1 MISFFRSNSG
11 NVYAL
16 ESQQT
21 LSSENLRALT
31 WLFSGAEALKETSL
45 EGYYVGPRKEMITPW
60 STNAI
65 EIIQNMNIEGVIR
78 LEEYFPVKGEDATY
92 DPMLQALYCGL
103 NQELF
108 HVNLEPEEIKYITD
122 IKAYNEAEG
131 LALSPE
137 EITYLEQLSER
148 LGRPLSDSELFGF
161 SQVNSEH
168 CRHKIFG
175 GTFII
180 DGEERASSLFAM
192 IKETSQQN
200 PGLLVSAYKDNVA
213 FVSGPKVEQFAPHR
227 ADAPDYFETKEIE
240 SVLSLKAET
249 HNFPTTVEPFNGAAT
264 GTGGE
269 IRDRMAGGRASIPLA
284 GTAVYMTSYPRT
296 EGARAWEAYSDERP
310 WRYQTPR
317 QILTKASNGASDFG
331 NKFGQPLICGSV
343 LTYEHTEGNGH
354 PKYGYD
360 KVIMLAGGV
369 GYAKRE
375 YALKGEPQTGE
386 KVVLMGGD
394 NYRIGMGGGAV
405 SSVNTGLY
413 AGAIELNA
421 VQRANPEMQKRV
433 QNVVRAMAE
442 SDENPIVSIHDHG
455 AGGHLNCLSE
465 LVEAT
470 GGHIDMDRLPVGDPT
485 LSAKEIIGNES
496 QERMGLL
503 VSESAVDSLKRIAER
518 ERAPLYVVGET
529 TDDMRLVFEKDNGTK
544 PIDLALG
551 DMFGSSPKTIMEDE
565 HVERS
570 FAPLAYAQDKIEEY
584 LHNVLRMEAVACKDW
599 LTCKVDRSV
608 TGRVARQQCQGEIQL
623 PLSDLGAM
631 ALDFRGKAGIAT
643 SIGHAPQ
650 VALVDPIAG
659 SVMAIAESLTNI
671 VFAPLTH
678 GLSGVSLSAN
688 WMWPCRNKGEDARLY
703 DAVEAASQFAISLGI
718 NIPTGKDSL
727 SMTQKYAGDEA
738 DVLSPGT
745 VIISAAGEVS
755 DVKKIVSPVLQNEP
769 NSAVYHID
777 FSFAPLA
784 LGGSALA
791 QSLGKLG
798 NETPSVD
805 EPEYFRDAFAAVQEL
820 IAGGYV
826 LAGHDISAG
835 GLVTTLLEMC
845 FPNSKGGLKID
856 FSAIPETDL
865 VKLLFAENP
874 GVVLQLK
881 NLEEAEEILRSNS
894 IGFAKIAELSTER
907 TLDIKQGKK
916 HLSLDIDALRDV
928 WYESSFL
935 MDKHQTALLEA
946 EARRDNYKQQTV
958 SYKFP
963 EGFSGKM
970 KDLGLDPNRK
980 TKSGVKAAI
989 LRDKG
994 TNGEREMAYAL
1005 WLAGFDVR
1013 DVHLTDLTSGR
1024 ETLDDIQMI
1033 VFCGGFSNSDVLG
1046 SAKGWAA
1053 GILYNATA
1061 KATLERFYARP
1072 DTLSLG
1078 ICNGCQLMAELEVLY
1093 PEHEEKHKMAHNDSG
1108 RFESG
1113 FVSLRIPK
1121 NHSVMLQNLE
1131 GTEIGIWVAHGE
1143 GKFDLKY
1150 SADKYHVIRQGI
1162 WTIRDIR
1169 INIFNSDSSKNR
1181 EFKRYWKVIQKNP
1194 KNLSKQEEDI
1204 ITKLKG
1210 QNNIFAV
1217 SYDLIK
1223 RFYSLFELTEITSFK
1238 EGLEQLITDL
1248 KETNLAKCDKL
1259 SSALNSWFKEI
1270 VNIIEYGYN
1279 NGFVEGYNN
1288 KIKVIKRIGYGYRN
1302 YERFNKLMKIRL
1314 QAQLGDFYTPI
1325 LDIEPFN
1332 IIYTT

>member
-92 DPMLQALYCGL
+92 DPMLQAFYCGL

-108 HVNLEPEEIKYITD
+108 HVNLDPEEIKYITD

-213 FVSGPKVEQFAPHR
+213 FVSGPKVEQFAPNR

-296 EGARAWEAYSDERP
+296 EGDRAWEAYSDERP

-565 HVERS
+565 HVARS

-650 VALVDPIAG
+650 VALADPVAG

-935 MDKHQTALLEA
+935 MDKHQTALPEA

-1131 GTEIGIWVAHGE
+1131 GTEMGIWVAHGE

-1150 SADKYHVIRQGI
+1150 SADKYHVIAQYKYDAYPANPNGSPHAIAGLCSADGRHLAMMPHPERAI
-1162 WTIRDIR
+1162 FPWTCAYYPEAERG
-1169 INIFNSDSSKNR
+1169 
-1181 EFKRYWKVIQKNP
+1181 EH
-1194 KNLSKQEEDI
+1194 
-1204 ITKLKG
+1204 
-1210 QNNIFAV
+1210 
-1217 SYDLIK
+1217 
-1223 RFYSLFELTEITSFK
+1223 EITPWMVAFRNAY
-1238 EGLEQLITDL
+1238 E
-1248 KETNLAKCDKL
+1248 
-1259 SSALNSWFKEI
+1259 W
-1270 VNIIEYGYN
+1270 
-1279 NGFVEGYNN
+1279 
-1288 KIKVIKRIGYGYRN
+1288 IKN
-1302 YERFNKLMKIRL
+1302 YK
-1314 QAQLGDFYTPI
+1314 
-1325 LDIEPFN
+1325 
-1332 IIYTT
+1332 

>member
-296 EGARAWEAYSDERP
+296 EGARAWEVYSDERP

-565 HVERS
+565 HVARS

-650 VALVDPIAG
+650 VALVDPVAG

-798 NETPSVD
+798 TETPSVD

-820 IAGGYV
+820 ISGGHV

-935 MDKHQTALLEA
+935 MDKHQTALPEA

-980 TKSGVKAAI
+980 TKSGIKAAI

-1150 SADKYHVIRQGI
+1150 SADKYHVIAQYKYDAYPANPNGSPHAIAGLCSADGRHLAMMPHPERAI
-1162 WTIRDIR
+1162 FPWTCAYYPEAERGEHEVTPWMVAFRNAYEWI
-1169 INIFNSDSSKNR
+1169 KNY
-1181 EFKRYWKVIQKNP
+1181 K
-1194 KNLSKQEEDI
+1194 
-1204 ITKLKG
+1204 
-1210 QNNIFAV
+1210 
-1217 SYDLIK
+1217 
-1223 RFYSLFELTEITSFK
+1223 
-1238 EGLEQLITDL
+1238 
-1248 KETNLAKCDKL
+1248 
-1259 SSALNSWFKEI
+1259 
-1270 VNIIEYGYN
+1270 
-1279 NGFVEGYNN
+1279 
-1288 KIKVIKRIGYGYRN
+1288 
-1302 YERFNKLMKIRL
+1302 
-1314 QAQLGDFYTPI
+1314 
-1325 LDIEPFN
+1325 
-1332 IIYTT
+1332 

>member
-31 WLFSGAEALKETSL
+31 WLFSGAEALKEASL

-131 LALSPE
+131 LALNPE

-529 TDDMRLVFEKDNGTK
+529 TNDMRLVFEKDNGTK

-1150 SADKYHVIRQGI
+1150 SADKYHVIAQYKYDAYPANPNGSPHAIAGLCSADGRHLAMMPHPERAI
-1162 WTIRDIR
+1162 FPWTCAYYPEAERGEHEVTPWMVAFRNAYEWI
-1169 INIFNSDSSKNR
+1169 KNY
-1181 EFKRYWKVIQKNP
+1181 K
-1194 KNLSKQEEDI
+1194 
-1204 ITKLKG
+1204 
-1210 QNNIFAV
+1210 
-1217 SYDLIK
+1217 
-1223 RFYSLFELTEITSFK
+1223 
-1238 EGLEQLITDL
+1238 
-1248 KETNLAKCDKL
+1248 
-1259 SSALNSWFKEI
+1259 
-1270 VNIIEYGYN
+1270 
-1279 NGFVEGYNN
+1279 
-1288 KIKVIKRIGYGYRN
+1288 
-1302 YERFNKLMKIRL
+1302 
-1314 QAQLGDFYTPI
+1314 
-1325 LDIEPFN
+1325 
-1332 IIYTT
+1332 

>member
-213 FVSGPKVEQFAPHR
+213 FVAGPKVEQFAPHR

-503 VSESAVDSLKRIAER
+503 VSESAVNSLKRIAER

-650 VALVDPIAG
+650 VALVDPVAG

-980 TKSGVKAAI
+980 TKSGIKAAI

-1131 GTEIGIWVAHGE
+1131 GTEMGIWVAHGE

-1150 SADKYHVIRQGI
+1150 SADKYHVIAQYKYDAYPANPNGSPHAIAGLCSADGRHLAMMPHPERAI
-1162 WTIRDIR
+1162 FPWTCAYYPEAERGEHEVTPWMVAFRNAYEWI
-1169 INIFNSDSSKNR
+1169 KNY
-1181 EFKRYWKVIQKNP
+1181 K
-1194 KNLSKQEEDI
+1194 
-1204 ITKLKG
+1204 
-1210 QNNIFAV
+1210 
-1217 SYDLIK
+1217 
-1223 RFYSLFELTEITSFK
+1223 
-1238 EGLEQLITDL
+1238 
-1248 KETNLAKCDKL
+1248 
-1259 SSALNSWFKEI
+1259 
-1270 VNIIEYGYN
+1270 
-1279 NGFVEGYNN
+1279 
-1288 KIKVIKRIGYGYRN
+1288 
-1302 YERFNKLMKIRL
+1302 
-1314 QAQLGDFYTPI
+1314 
-1325 LDIEPFN
+1325 
-1332 IIYTT
+1332 

>member
-213 FVSGPKVEQFAPHR
+213 FVAGPKVEQFAPHR

-343 LTYEHTEGNGH
+343 LTYEHTEGDGH

-565 HVERS
+565 HVART

-650 VALVDPIAG
+650 VALVDPVAG

-703 DAVEAASQFAISLGI
+703 DAVEAASQFAISLGV

-881 NLEEAEEILRSNS
+881 NLKEAEEILRSNS

-935 MDKHQTALLEA
+935 MDKHQTALPEA

-980 TKSGVKAAI
+980 TKSGIKAAI

-1150 SADKYHVIRQGI
+1150 SADKYHVIAQYKYDAYPANPNGSPHAIAGLCSADGRHLAMMPHPERAI
-1162 WTIRDIR
+1162 FPWTCAYYPEAERGEHEVTPWMVAFRNAYEWI
-1169 INIFNSDSSKNR
+1169 KNY
-1181 EFKRYWKVIQKNP
+1181 K
-1194 KNLSKQEEDI
+1194 
-1204 ITKLKG
+1204 
-1210 QNNIFAV
+1210 
-1217 SYDLIK
+1217 
-1223 RFYSLFELTEITSFK
+1223 
-1238 EGLEQLITDL
+1238 
-1248 KETNLAKCDKL
+1248 
-1259 SSALNSWFKEI
+1259 
-1270 VNIIEYGYN
+1270 
-1279 NGFVEGYNN
+1279 
-1288 KIKVIKRIGYGYRN
+1288 
-1302 YERFNKLMKIRL
+1302 
-1314 QAQLGDFYTPI
+1314 
-1325 LDIEPFN
+1325 
-1332 IIYTT
+1332 

>member
-213 FVSGPKVEQFAPHR
+213 FVAGPKVEQFAPYR

-343 LTYEHTEGNGH
+343 LTYEHTESDGH

-529 TDDMRLVFEKDNGTK
+529 TDDMRLVFEKDNGAK

-650 VALVDPIAG
+650 VALVDPVAG

-769 NSAVYHID
+769 DSAVYHID

-935 MDKHQTALLEA
+935 MDKHQTALPEA

-980 TKSGVKAAI
+980 TKSGIKAAI

-1150 SADKYHVIRQGI
+1150 SVDKYHVIAQYKYDAYPANPNGSPHAIAGLCSADGRHLAMMPHPERAI
-1162 WTIRDIR
+1162 FPWTCAYYPEAERGEHEVTPWMVAFRNAYEWI
-1169 INIFNSDSSKNR
+1169 KNY
-1181 EFKRYWKVIQKNP
+1181 K
-1194 KNLSKQEEDI
+1194 
-1204 ITKLKG
+1204 
-1210 QNNIFAV
+1210 
-1217 SYDLIK
+1217 
-1223 RFYSLFELTEITSFK
+1223 
-1238 EGLEQLITDL
+1238 
-1248 KETNLAKCDKL
+1248 
-1259 SSALNSWFKEI
+1259 
-1270 VNIIEYGYN
+1270 
-1279 NGFVEGYNN
+1279 
-1288 KIKVIKRIGYGYRN
+1288 
-1302 YERFNKLMKIRL
+1302 
-1314 QAQLGDFYTPI
+1314 
-1325 LDIEPFN
+1325 
-1332 IIYTT
+1332 

>member
-213 FVSGPKVEQFAPHR
+213 FVAGPKVEQFAPHR
-227 ADAPDYFETKEIE
+227 ADAPDYFETKDIE

-623 PLSDLGAM
+623 PLSDLGVM

-650 VALVDPIAG
+650 VALVDPVAG

-769 NSAVYHID
+769 NRAVYHID

-805 EPEYFRDAFAAVQEL
+805 EPEYFRDAFSAVQEL
-820 IAGGYV
+820 ISGGYV

-881 NLEEAEEILRSNS
+881 NLKEAEEILRSNS

-935 MDKHQTALLEA
+935 MDKHQTALPEA

-980 TKSGVKAAI
+980 TKSGIKAAI

-1150 SADKYHVIRQGI
+1150 SADKYHVIAQYKYDAYPANPNGSPHAIAGLCSADGRHLAMMPHPERAI
-1162 WTIRDIR
+1162 FPWTCAYYPEVERGEHEVTPWMVAFRNAYEWI
-1169 INIFNSDSSKNR
+1169 KNY
-1181 EFKRYWKVIQKNP
+1181 K
-1194 KNLSKQEEDI
+1194 
-1204 ITKLKG
+1204 
-1210 QNNIFAV
+1210 
-1217 SYDLIK
+1217 
-1223 RFYSLFELTEITSFK
+1223 
-1238 EGLEQLITDL
+1238 
-1248 KETNLAKCDKL
+1248 
-1259 SSALNSWFKEI
+1259 
-1270 VNIIEYGYN
+1270 
-1279 NGFVEGYNN
+1279 
-1288 KIKVIKRIGYGYRN
+1288 
-1302 YERFNKLMKIRL
+1302 
-1314 QAQLGDFYTPI
+1314 
-1325 LDIEPFN
+1325 
-1332 IIYTT
+1332 

>member
-78 LEEYFPVKGEDATY
+78 LEEYFPVKSEDATY

-137 EITYLEQLSER
+137 EITYLEELSER

-213 FVSGPKVEQFAPHR
+213 FVAGPKVEQFAPHR

-551 DMFGSSPKTIMEDE
+551 DMFGSSPKTIMEDN
-565 HVERS
+565 HVARS

-650 VALVDPIAG
+650 VALVDPVAG

-820 IAGGYV
+820 IVGGYV

-935 MDKHQTALLEA
+935 MDKHQTALPEA

-980 TKSGVKAAI
+980 TKSGIKAAI

-1150 SADKYHVIRQGI
+1150 SADKYHVIAQYKYDAYPANPNGSPHAIAGLCSADGRHLAMMPHPERAI
-1162 WTIRDIR
+1162 FPWTCAYYPEAERGEHEVTPWMVAFRNAYEWI
-1169 INIFNSDSSKNR
+1169 KNY
-1181 EFKRYWKVIQKNP
+1181 K
-1194 KNLSKQEEDI
+1194 
-1204 ITKLKG
+1204 
-1210 QNNIFAV
+1210 
-1217 SYDLIK
+1217 
-1223 RFYSLFELTEITSFK
+1223 
-1238 EGLEQLITDL
+1238 
-1248 KETNLAKCDKL
+1248 
-1259 SSALNSWFKEI
+1259 
-1270 VNIIEYGYN
+1270 
-1279 NGFVEGYNN
+1279 
-1288 KIKVIKRIGYGYRN
+1288 
-1302 YERFNKLMKIRL
+1302 
-1314 QAQLGDFYTPI
+1314 
-1325 LDIEPFN
+1325 
-1332 IIYTT
+1332 

>member
-1 MISFFRSNSG
+1 MISFFRSNLG

-137 EITYLEQLSER
+137 EITYLEELSER

-213 FVSGPKVEQFAPHR
+213 FVAGPKVEQFAPHR
-227 ADAPDYFETKEIE
+227 ADAPDYFETKDIE

-565 HVERS
+565 HVERR

-584 LHNVLRMEAVACKDW
+584 LHNVLRMETVACKDW

-650 VALVDPIAG
+650 VALVDPVAG

-805 EPEYFRDAFAAVQEL
+805 EPEYFRDAFVAVQEL

-881 NLEEAEEILRSNS
+881 NLKEAEEILRSNS

-935 MDKHQTALLEA
+935 MDKHQTALPEA

-980 TKSGVKAAI
+980 TKSGIKAAI

-1150 SADKYHVIRQGI
+1150 SADKYHVIAQYKYDAYPANPNGSPHAIAGLCSADGRHLAMMPHPERAI
-1162 WTIRDIR
+1162 FPWTCAYYPEAERG
-1169 INIFNSDSSKNR
+1169 
-1181 EFKRYWKVIQKNP
+1181 EH
-1194 KNLSKQEEDI
+1194 
-1204 ITKLKG
+1204 
-1210 QNNIFAV
+1210 
-1217 SYDLIK
+1217 
-1223 RFYSLFELTEITSFK
+1223 EITPWMVAFRNAY
-1238 EGLEQLITDL
+1238 E
-1248 KETNLAKCDKL
+1248 
-1259 SSALNSWFKEI
+1259 W
-1270 VNIIEYGYN
+1270 
-1279 NGFVEGYNN
+1279 
-1288 KIKVIKRIGYGYRN
+1288 IKN
-1302 YERFNKLMKIRL
+1302 YK
-1314 QAQLGDFYTPI
+1314 
-1325 LDIEPFN
+1325 
-1332 IIYTT
+1332 

>member
-148 LGRPLSDSELFGF
+148 LGKPLSDSELFGF

-213 FVSGPKVEQFAPHR
+213 FVAGPKVEQFAPHR

-551 DMFGSSPKTIMEDE
+551 DMFGSSPKTIMEDV

-650 VALVDPIAG
+650 VALVDPVAG

-703 DAVEAASQFAISLGI
+703 DAVEVASQFAISLGI

-881 NLEEAEEILRSNS
+881 NLKEVEEILRSNS

-935 MDKHQTALLEA
+935 MDKHQTALPEA

-980 TKSGVKAAI
+980 TKSGIKAAI

-1150 SADKYHVIRQGI
+1150 NADKYHVIAQYKYDAYPANPNGSPHAIAGLCSADGRHLAMMPHPERAI
-1162 WTIRDIR
+1162 FPWTCAYYPEAERGEHEVTPWMVAFRNAYEWI
-1169 INIFNSDSSKNR
+1169 KNY
-1181 EFKRYWKVIQKNP
+1181 K
-1194 KNLSKQEEDI
+1194 
-1204 ITKLKG
+1204 
-1210 QNNIFAV
+1210 
-1217 SYDLIK
+1217 
-1223 RFYSLFELTEITSFK
+1223 
-1238 EGLEQLITDL
+1238 
-1248 KETNLAKCDKL
+1248 
-1259 SSALNSWFKEI
+1259 
-1270 VNIIEYGYN
+1270 
-1279 NGFVEGYNN
+1279 
-1288 KIKVIKRIGYGYRN
+1288 
-1302 YERFNKLMKIRL
+1302 
-1314 QAQLGDFYTPI
+1314 
-1325 LDIEPFN
+1325 
-1332 IIYTT
+1332 

>member
-213 FVSGPKVEQFAPHR
+213 FVAGPKVEQFAPHR

-650 VALVDPIAG
+650 VALVDPVAG

-769 NSAVYHID
+769 DSAVYHID

-856 FSAIPETDL
+856 FSAIPEADL

-881 NLEEAEEILRSNS
+881 NLKEAEEILRSNS

-935 MDKHQTALLEA
+935 MDKHQTALPEA
-946 EARRDNYKQQTV
+946 EARRDNYKKQTV

-980 TKSGVKAAI
+980 TKSGIKAAI

-1150 SADKYHVIRQGI
+1150 SADKYHVIAQYKYDAYPANPNGSPHAIAGLCSADGRHLAMMPHPERAI
-1162 WTIRDIR
+1162 FPWTCAYYPEAERG
-1169 INIFNSDSSKNR
+1169 
-1181 EFKRYWKVIQKNP
+1181 EH
-1194 KNLSKQEEDI
+1194 
-1204 ITKLKG
+1204 
-1210 QNNIFAV
+1210 
-1217 SYDLIK
+1217 
-1223 RFYSLFELTEITSFK
+1223 EITPWMVAFRNAY
-1238 EGLEQLITDL
+1238 E
-1248 KETNLAKCDKL
+1248 
-1259 SSALNSWFKEI
+1259 W
-1270 VNIIEYGYN
+1270 
-1279 NGFVEGYNN
+1279 
-1288 KIKVIKRIGYGYRN
+1288 IKN
-1302 YERFNKLMKIRL
+1302 YK
-1314 QAQLGDFYTPI
+1314 
-1325 LDIEPFN
+1325 
-1332 IIYTT
+1332 

>member
-200 PGLLVSAYKDNVA
+200 PSLLVSAYKDNVA
-213 FVSGPKVEQFAPHR
+213 FVAGPKVEQFAPHR

-343 LTYEHTEGNGH
+343 LTYEHTEGDGH

-503 VSESAVDSLKRIAER
+503 VSESAVNSLKRIAER

-650 VALVDPIAG
+650 VALVDPVAG

-935 MDKHQTALLEA
+935 MDKHQTALPEA

-980 TKSGVKAAI
+980 TKSGIKAAI

-1150 SADKYHVIRQGI
+1150 SADKYHVIAQYKYDAYPANPNGSPHAIAGLCSADGRHLAMMPHPERAI
-1162 WTIRDIR
+1162 FPWTCAYYPEAERG
-1169 INIFNSDSSKNR
+1169 
-1181 EFKRYWKVIQKNP
+1181 EH
-1194 KNLSKQEEDI
+1194 
-1204 ITKLKG
+1204 
-1210 QNNIFAV
+1210 
-1217 SYDLIK
+1217 
-1223 RFYSLFELTEITSFK
+1223 EITPWMVAFRNAY
-1238 EGLEQLITDL
+1238 E
-1248 KETNLAKCDKL
+1248 
-1259 SSALNSWFKEI
+1259 W
-1270 VNIIEYGYN
+1270 
-1279 NGFVEGYNN
+1279 
-1288 KIKVIKRIGYGYRN
+1288 IKN
-1302 YERFNKLMKIRL
+1302 YK
-1314 QAQLGDFYTPI
+1314 
-1325 LDIEPFN
+1325 
-1332 IIYTT
+1332 

>member
-296 EGARAWEAYSDERP
+296 EGARAWEVYSDERP

-565 HVERS
+565 HVARS

-650 VALVDPIAG
+650 VALVDPVAG

-703 DAVEAASQFAISLGI
+703 DAVEATSQFAISLGI

-791 QSLGKLG
+791 QSLGRLG

-881 NLEEAEEILRSNS
+881 NLKEAEEILRSNS

-907 TLDIKQGKK
+907 TLDIKHGKK

-935 MDKHQTALLEA
+935 MDKHQTALPEA

-980 TKSGVKAAI
+980 TKSGIKAAI

-1150 SADKYHVIRQGI
+1150 SADKYHVIAQYKYDAYPANPNGSPHAIAGLCSADGRHLAMMPHPERAI
-1162 WTIRDIR
+1162 FPWTCAYYPEAERGEHEVTPWMVAFRNAYEWI
-1169 INIFNSDSSKNR
+1169 KNY
-1181 EFKRYWKVIQKNP
+1181 K
-1194 KNLSKQEEDI
+1194 
-1204 ITKLKG
+1204 
-1210 QNNIFAV
+1210 
-1217 SYDLIK
+1217 
-1223 RFYSLFELTEITSFK
+1223 
-1238 EGLEQLITDL
+1238 
-1248 KETNLAKCDKL
+1248 
-1259 SSALNSWFKEI
+1259 
-1270 VNIIEYGYN
+1270 
-1279 NGFVEGYNN
+1279 
-1288 KIKVIKRIGYGYRN
+1288 
-1302 YERFNKLMKIRL
+1302 
-1314 QAQLGDFYTPI
+1314 
-1325 LDIEPFN
+1325 
-1332 IIYTT
+1332 

>member
-213 FVSGPKVEQFAPHR
+213 FVAGPKVEQFAPHR

-442 SDENPIVSIHDHG
+442 SEENPIVSIHDHG

-650 VALVDPIAG
+650 VALVDPVAG

-935 MDKHQTALLEA
+935 MDKHQTALPEA

-1150 SADKYHVIRQGI
+1150 SADKYHVIAQYKYDAYPANPNGSPHAIAGLCSADGRHLAMMPHPERAI
-1162 WTIRDIR
+1162 FPWTCAYYPEAERGEHEVTPWMVAFRNAYEWI
-1169 INIFNSDSSKNR
+1169 KNY
-1181 EFKRYWKVIQKNP
+1181 K
-1194 KNLSKQEEDI
+1194 
-1204 ITKLKG
+1204 
-1210 QNNIFAV
+1210 
-1217 SYDLIK
+1217 
-1223 RFYSLFELTEITSFK
+1223 
-1238 EGLEQLITDL
+1238 
-1248 KETNLAKCDKL
+1248 
-1259 SSALNSWFKEI
+1259 
-1270 VNIIEYGYN
+1270 
-1279 NGFVEGYNN
+1279 
-1288 KIKVIKRIGYGYRN
+1288 
-1302 YERFNKLMKIRL
+1302 
-1314 QAQLGDFYTPI
+1314 
-1325 LDIEPFN
+1325 
-1332 IIYTT
+1332 

>member
-148 LGRPLSDSELFGF
+148 LGRALSDSELFGF

-213 FVSGPKVEQFAPHR
+213 FVAGPKVEQFAPHR

-296 EGARAWEAYSDERP
+296 EGARVWEAYSDERP

-375 YALKGEPQTGE
+375 YALKGEPKTGE

-503 VSESAVDSLKRIAER
+503 VSESAVDSLKRIADR

-650 VALVDPIAG
+650 VALVDPVAG

-856 FSAIPETDL
+856 FSTIPETDL

-881 NLEEAEEILRSNS
+881 NLKEAEEILRSNS
-894 IGFAKIAELSTER
+894 IGFAKIAELSSER

-935 MDKHQTALLEA
+935 MDKHQTALPEA

-1150 SADKYHVIRQGI
+1150 SADKYHVIAQYKYDAYPANPNGSPHAIAGLCSADGRHLAMMPHPERAI
-1162 WTIRDIR
+1162 FPWTCAYYPEAERGEHEVTPWMVAFRNAYEWI
-1169 INIFNSDSSKNR
+1169 KNY
-1181 EFKRYWKVIQKNP
+1181 K
-1194 KNLSKQEEDI
+1194 
-1204 ITKLKG
+1204 
-1210 QNNIFAV
+1210 
-1217 SYDLIK
+1217 
-1223 RFYSLFELTEITSFK
+1223 
-1238 EGLEQLITDL
+1238 
-1248 KETNLAKCDKL
+1248 
-1259 SSALNSWFKEI
+1259 
-1270 VNIIEYGYN
+1270 
-1279 NGFVEGYNN
+1279 
-1288 KIKVIKRIGYGYRN
+1288 
-1302 YERFNKLMKIRL
+1302 
-1314 QAQLGDFYTPI
+1314 
-1325 LDIEPFN
+1325 
-1332 IIYTT
+1332 

>member
-31 WLFSGAEALKETSL
+31 WLFSSAEALKETSL

-137 EITYLEQLSER
+137 EITYLEELSER

-213 FVSGPKVEQFAPHR
+213 FVAGPKVEQFAPHR
-227 ADAPDYFETKEIE
+227 SDAPDYFETKEIE

-296 EGARAWEAYSDERP
+296 EGVRAWEAYSDERP

-551 DMFGSSPKTIMEDE
+551 DMFGSSPKTLMEDV

-650 VALVDPIAG
+650 VALVDPVAG

-894 IGFAKIAELSTER
+894 IGFAKIAELRTER

-935 MDKHQTALLEA
+935 MDKHQTALPEA

-980 TKSGVKAAI
+980 TKSGIKAAI

-1150 SADKYHVIRQGI
+1150 SADKYHVIAQYKYDAYPANPNGSPHAIAGLCSADGRHLAMMPHPERAI
-1162 WTIRDIR
+1162 FPWTCAYYPEAERGEHEVTPWMVAFRNAYEWI
-1169 INIFNSDSSKNR
+1169 KNY
-1181 EFKRYWKVIQKNP
+1181 K
-1194 KNLSKQEEDI
+1194 
-1204 ITKLKG
+1204 
-1210 QNNIFAV
+1210 
-1217 SYDLIK
+1217 
-1223 RFYSLFELTEITSFK
+1223 
-1238 EGLEQLITDL
+1238 
-1248 KETNLAKCDKL
+1248 
-1259 SSALNSWFKEI
+1259 
-1270 VNIIEYGYN
+1270 
-1279 NGFVEGYNN
+1279 
-1288 KIKVIKRIGYGYRN
+1288 
-1302 YERFNKLMKIRL
+1302 
-1314 QAQLGDFYTPI
+1314 
-1325 LDIEPFN
+1325 
-1332 IIYTT
+1332 

>member
-78 LEEYFPVKGEDATY
+78 LEEYFPVKSEDATY
-92 DPMLQALYCGL
+92 DPMLQSLYCGL

-213 FVSGPKVEQFAPHR
+213 FVAGPKVEQFAPHR

-565 HVERS
+565 HVARS

-650 VALVDPIAG
+650 VALVDPVAG

-791 QSLGKLG
+791 QSLGRLG

-845 FPNSKGGLKID
+845 FPNSKGGIKID

-881 NLEEAEEILRSNS
+881 NLKEAEEILRSNS

-935 MDKHQTALLEA
+935 MDKHQTALPEA

-980 TKSGVKAAI
+980 TKSGIKAAI

-1150 SADKYHVIRQGI
+1150 SADKYHVIAQYKYDAYPANPNGSPHAIAGLCSADGRHLAMMPHPERAVFP
-1162 WTIRDIR
+1162 WTCAYYPEAERGEHEVTPWMVAFRNAYEWI
-1169 INIFNSDSSKNR
+1169 KNY
-1181 EFKRYWKVIQKNP
+1181 K
-1194 KNLSKQEEDI
+1194 
-1204 ITKLKG
+1204 
-1210 QNNIFAV
+1210 
-1217 SYDLIK
+1217 
-1223 RFYSLFELTEITSFK
+1223 
-1238 EGLEQLITDL
+1238 
-1248 KETNLAKCDKL
+1248 
-1259 SSALNSWFKEI
+1259 
-1270 VNIIEYGYN
+1270 
-1279 NGFVEGYNN
+1279 
-1288 KIKVIKRIGYGYRN
+1288 
-1302 YERFNKLMKIRL
+1302 
-1314 QAQLGDFYTPI
+1314 
-1325 LDIEPFN
+1325 
-1332 IIYTT
+1332 

>member
-31 WLFSGAEALKETSL
+31 WLFSGAEPLKETSL

-78 LEEYFPVKGEDATY
+78 LEEYFPVKGENATY

-108 HVNLEPEEIKYITD
+108 HVNLEPEEVKYITD

-213 FVSGPKVEQFAPHR
+213 FVAGPKVEQFAPHR

-565 HVERS
+565 HVARS
-570 FAPLAYAQDKIEEY
+570 FASLAYAQDKIEEY

-650 VALVDPIAG
+650 VALVDPVAG

-935 MDKHQTALLEA
+935 MDKHQTALPEA
-946 EARRDNYKQQTV
+946 EARRDNYKHQTV

-1150 SADKYHVIRQGI
+1150 SADKYHVIAQYKYDAYPANPNGSPHAIAGLCSADGRHLAMMPHPERAI
-1162 WTIRDIR
+1162 FPWTCAYYPEAERGEHEVTPWMVAFRNAYEWI
-1169 INIFNSDSSKNR
+1169 KNY
-1181 EFKRYWKVIQKNP
+1181 K
-1194 KNLSKQEEDI
+1194 
-1204 ITKLKG
+1204 
-1210 QNNIFAV
+1210 
-1217 SYDLIK
+1217 
-1223 RFYSLFELTEITSFK
+1223 
-1238 EGLEQLITDL
+1238 
-1248 KETNLAKCDKL
+1248 
-1259 SSALNSWFKEI
+1259 
-1270 VNIIEYGYN
+1270 
-1279 NGFVEGYNN
+1279 
-1288 KIKVIKRIGYGYRN
+1288 
-1302 YERFNKLMKIRL
+1302 
-1314 QAQLGDFYTPI
+1314 
-1325 LDIEPFN
+1325 
-1332 IIYTT
+1332 

>member
-21 LSSENLRALT
+21 FSSENLRALT

-180 DGEERASSLFAM
+180 DGEERASSLFTM

-213 FVSGPKVEQFAPHR
+213 FVAGPKVEQFSPHR

-343 LTYEHTEGNGH
+343 LTYEHTEGDGH

-631 ALDFRGKAGIAT
+631 ALDFRGTAGIAT

-650 VALVDPIAG
+650 VALVDPVAG

-935 MDKHQTALLEA
+935 MDKHQTALPEA
-946 EARRDNYKQQTV
+946 EARRDNYKQQTI

-980 TKSGVKAAI
+980 TKSGIKAAI

-1150 SADKYHVIRQGI
+1150 SVDKYHVIAQYKYDAYPANPNGSPHAIAGLCSADGRHLAMMPHPERAI
-1162 WTIRDIR
+1162 FPWTCAYYPEAERGEHEVTPWMVAFRNAYEWI
-1169 INIFNSDSSKNR
+1169 KNY
-1181 EFKRYWKVIQKNP
+1181 K
-1194 KNLSKQEEDI
+1194 
-1204 ITKLKG
+1204 
-1210 QNNIFAV
+1210 
-1217 SYDLIK
+1217 
-1223 RFYSLFELTEITSFK
+1223 
-1238 EGLEQLITDL
+1238 
-1248 KETNLAKCDKL
+1248 
-1259 SSALNSWFKEI
+1259 
-1270 VNIIEYGYN
+1270 
-1279 NGFVEGYNN
+1279 
-1288 KIKVIKRIGYGYRN
+1288 
-1302 YERFNKLMKIRL
+1302 
-1314 QAQLGDFYTPI
+1314 
-1325 LDIEPFN
+1325 
-1332 IIYTT
+1332 

>member
-78 LEEYFPVKGEDATY
+78 LEEYFPVKSEDATY
-92 DPMLQALYCGL
+92 DPMLHALYCGL

-213 FVSGPKVEQFAPHR
+213 FVAGPKVEQFAPHR

-544 PIDLALG
+544 PIDLALS

-623 PLSDLGAM
+623 PLSDLGSM

-650 VALVDPIAG
+650 VALVDPVAG

-798 NETPSVD
+798 TETPSVD

-820 IAGGYV
+820 ITGGYV

-881 NLEEAEEILRSNS
+881 NLKEAEEILRSNS

-935 MDKHQTALLEA
+935 MDKHQTALPEA

-980 TKSGVKAAI
+980 TKSGIKAAI

-1150 SADKYHVIRQGI
+1150 SADKYHVIAQYKYDAYPANPNGSPHAIAGLCSADGRHLAMMPHPERAI
-1162 WTIRDIR
+1162 FPWTCAYYPEAERGEHEVTPWMVAFRNAYEWI
-1169 INIFNSDSSKNR
+1169 KNY
-1181 EFKRYWKVIQKNP
+1181 K
-1194 KNLSKQEEDI
+1194 
-1204 ITKLKG
+1204 
-1210 QNNIFAV
+1210 
-1217 SYDLIK
+1217 
-1223 RFYSLFELTEITSFK
+1223 
-1238 EGLEQLITDL
+1238 
-1248 KETNLAKCDKL
+1248 
-1259 SSALNSWFKEI
+1259 
-1270 VNIIEYGYN
+1270 
-1279 NGFVEGYNN
+1279 
-1288 KIKVIKRIGYGYRN
+1288 
-1302 YERFNKLMKIRL
+1302 
-1314 QAQLGDFYTPI
+1314 
-1325 LDIEPFN
+1325 
-1332 IIYTT
+1332 

>member
-213 FVSGPKVEQFAPHR
+213 FVAGPKVEQFAPHR
-227 ADAPDYFETKEIE
+227 ADAPDYFDTKEIE

-296 EGARAWEAYSDERP
+296 EGARAWEAYSNERP

-470 GGHIDMDRLPVGDPT
+470 GGHIEMDRLPVGDPT

-565 HVERS
+565 HVERN

-650 VALVDPIAG
+650 VALVDPVAG

-798 NETPSVD
+798 TETPSVD

-881 NLEEAEEILRSNS
+881 NLKEAEEILRSNS

-935 MDKHQTALLEA
+935 MDKHQTALPEA

-980 TKSGVKAAI
+980 TKSGIKAAI

-994 TNGEREMAYAL
+994 TNGEREMAYVL

-1093 PEHEEKHKMAHNDSG
+1093 PEHKEKHKMAHNDSG

-1150 SADKYHVIRQGI
+1150 SADKYHVIAQYKYDAYPANPNGSPHAIAGLCSADGRHLAMMPHPERAI
-1162 WTIRDIR
+1162 FPWTCAYYPEAERGEHEVTPWMVAFRNAYEWI
-1169 INIFNSDSSKNR
+1169 KNY
-1181 EFKRYWKVIQKNP
+1181 K
-1194 KNLSKQEEDI
+1194 
-1204 ITKLKG
+1204 
-1210 QNNIFAV
+1210 
-1217 SYDLIK
+1217 
-1223 RFYSLFELTEITSFK
+1223 
-1238 EGLEQLITDL
+1238 
-1248 KETNLAKCDKL
+1248 
-1259 SSALNSWFKEI
+1259 
-1270 VNIIEYGYN
+1270 
-1279 NGFVEGYNN
+1279 
-1288 KIKVIKRIGYGYRN
+1288 
-1302 YERFNKLMKIRL
+1302 
-1314 QAQLGDFYTPI
+1314 
-1325 LDIEPFN
+1325 
-1332 IIYTT
+1332 

>member
-78 LEEYFPVKGEDATY
+78 LEEYFPVKSEDATY

-137 EITYLEQLSER
+137 EITYLEELSER

-213 FVSGPKVEQFAPHR
+213 FVAGPKVEQFAPHR

-296 EGARAWEAYSDERP
+296 EGARAWEAYLDERP

-343 LTYEHTEGNGH
+343 LTYEHTEGNDH

-650 VALVDPIAG
+650 VALVDPVAG

-881 NLEEAEEILRSNS
+881 NLKEAEEILRSNS

-935 MDKHQTALLEA
+935 MDKHQTALPEA

-1131 GTEIGIWVAHGE
+1131 GTEMGIWVAHGE
-1143 GKFDLKY
+1143 GKFELKY
-1150 SADKYHVIRQGI
+1150 SADKYHVIAQYKYDAYPANPNGSPQAIAGLCSADGRHLAMMPHPERAI
-1162 WTIRDIR
+1162 FPWTCAYYPEAERGEHEVTPWMLAFRNAYEWI
-1169 INIFNSDSSKNR
+1169 KNY
-1181 EFKRYWKVIQKNP
+1181 K
-1194 KNLSKQEEDI
+1194 
-1204 ITKLKG
+1204 
-1210 QNNIFAV
+1210 
-1217 SYDLIK
+1217 
-1223 RFYSLFELTEITSFK
+1223 
-1238 EGLEQLITDL
+1238 
-1248 KETNLAKCDKL
+1248 
-1259 SSALNSWFKEI
+1259 
-1270 VNIIEYGYN
+1270 
-1279 NGFVEGYNN
+1279 
-1288 KIKVIKRIGYGYRN
+1288 
-1302 YERFNKLMKIRL
+1302 
-1314 QAQLGDFYTPI
+1314 
-1325 LDIEPFN
+1325 
-1332 IIYTT
+1332 

>member
-213 FVSGPKVEQFAPHR
+213 FVAGPKVEQFAPHR

-565 HVERS
+565 HVARN
-570 FAPLAYAQDKIEEY
+570 FAPLVYAQDKIEEY

-650 VALVDPIAG
+650 VALVDPVAG

-881 NLEEAEEILRSNS
+881 NLKEAEEILRSNS

-935 MDKHQTALLEA
+935 MDKHQTALPEA

-980 TKSGVKAAI
+980 TKSGIKAAI

-1113 FVSLRIPK
+1113 FVSLSIPK

-1150 SADKYHVIRQGI
+1150 SADKYHVIAQYKYDAYPANPNGSPHAIAGLCSADGRHLAMMPHPERAI
-1162 WTIRDIR
+1162 FPWTCAYYPEAERGEHEVTPWMVAFRNAYEWI
-1169 INIFNSDSSKNR
+1169 KNY
-1181 EFKRYWKVIQKNP
+1181 K
-1194 KNLSKQEEDI
+1194 
-1204 ITKLKG
+1204 
-1210 QNNIFAV
+1210 
-1217 SYDLIK
+1217 
-1223 RFYSLFELTEITSFK
+1223 
-1238 EGLEQLITDL
+1238 
-1248 KETNLAKCDKL
+1248 
-1259 SSALNSWFKEI
+1259 
-1270 VNIIEYGYN
+1270 
-1279 NGFVEGYNN
+1279 
-1288 KIKVIKRIGYGYRN
+1288 
-1302 YERFNKLMKIRL
+1302 
-1314 QAQLGDFYTPI
+1314 
-1325 LDIEPFN
+1325 
-1332 IIYTT
+1332 

>member
-148 LGRPLSDSELFGF
+148 LGRPLRDSELFGF

-213 FVSGPKVEQFAPHR
+213 FVTGPKVEQFAPHR

-565 HVERS
+565 HVVRN

-650 VALVDPIAG
+650 VALVDPVAG

-845 FPNSKGGLKID
+845 FPNSKGGLNLD

-881 NLEEAEEILRSNS
+881 NLKEAEEILRSNS

-935 MDKHQTALLEA
+935 MDKHQTALPEA

-980 TKSGVKAAI
+980 TKSGIKAAI

-1150 SADKYHVIRQGI
+1150 SADKYHVIAQYKYDAYPANPNGSPAAIAGLCSADGRHLAMMPHPERAI
-1162 WTIRDIR
+1162 FPWTCAYYPEAERGEHEVTPWMVAFRNAYEWI
-1169 INIFNSDSSKNR
+1169 KNY
-1181 EFKRYWKVIQKNP
+1181 K
-1194 KNLSKQEEDI
+1194 
-1204 ITKLKG
+1204 
-1210 QNNIFAV
+1210 
-1217 SYDLIK
+1217 
-1223 RFYSLFELTEITSFK
+1223 
-1238 EGLEQLITDL
+1238 
-1248 KETNLAKCDKL
+1248 
-1259 SSALNSWFKEI
+1259 
-1270 VNIIEYGYN
+1270 
-1279 NGFVEGYNN
+1279 
-1288 KIKVIKRIGYGYRN
+1288 
-1302 YERFNKLMKIRL
+1302 
-1314 QAQLGDFYTPI
+1314 
-1325 LDIEPFN
+1325 
-1332 IIYTT
+1332 

>member
-565 HVERS
+565 HVARS

-650 VALVDPIAG
+650 VALVDPVAG

-935 MDKHQTALLEA
+935 MDKHQTALPEA

-980 TKSGVKAAI
+980 TKSGIKAAI

-1150 SADKYHVIRQGI
+1150 GADKYHVIAQYKYDAYPANPNGSPAAIAGLCSADGRHLAMMPHPERAI
-1162 WTIRDIR
+1162 FPWTCAYYPEAERGEHEVTPWMVAFRSAYEWI
-1169 INIFNSDSSKNR
+1169 KN
-1181 EFKRYWKVIQKNP
+1181 Y
-1194 KNLSKQEEDI
+1194 
-1204 ITKLKG
+1204 
-1210 QNNIFAV
+1210 
-1217 SYDLIK
+1217 
-1223 RFYSLFELTEITSFK
+1223 
-1238 EGLEQLITDL
+1238 
-1248 KETNLAKCDKL
+1248 
-1259 SSALNSWFKEI
+1259 
-1270 VNIIEYGYN
+1270 
-1279 NGFVEGYNN
+1279 
-1288 KIKVIKRIGYGYRN
+1288 
-1302 YERFNKLMKIRL
+1302 
-1314 QAQLGDFYTPI
+1314 
-1325 LDIEPFN
+1325 
-1332 IIYTT
+1332 

>member
-131 LALSPE
+131 LALSSE
-137 EITYLEQLSER
+137 EITYLEELSER

-213 FVSGPKVEQFAPHR
+213 FVAGPKVEQFAPHR

-565 HVERS
+565 HVARS
-570 FAPLAYAQDKIEEY
+570 FAPLAYSQDKIEEY

-623 PLSDLGAM
+623 PLSDLGTM

-650 VALVDPIAG
+650 VALVDPVAG

-1150 SADKYHVIRQGI
+1150 SADKYHVIAQYKYDAYPANPNGSPAAIAGLCSADGRHLAMMPHPERAI
-1162 WTIRDIR
+1162 FPWTCAYYPEAERG
-1169 INIFNSDSSKNR
+1169 
-1181 EFKRYWKVIQKNP
+1181 EH
-1194 KNLSKQEEDI
+1194 
-1204 ITKLKG
+1204 
-1210 QNNIFAV
+1210 
-1217 SYDLIK
+1217 
-1223 RFYSLFELTEITSFK
+1223 EITPWMVAFRNAY
-1238 EGLEQLITDL
+1238 E
-1248 KETNLAKCDKL
+1248 
-1259 SSALNSWFKEI
+1259 W
-1270 VNIIEYGYN
+1270 
-1279 NGFVEGYNN
+1279 
-1288 KIKVIKRIGYGYRN
+1288 IKN
-1302 YERFNKLMKIRL
+1302 YK
-1314 QAQLGDFYTPI
+1314 
-1325 LDIEPFN
+1325 
-1332 IIYTT
+1332 

>member
-78 LEEYFPVKGEDATY
+78 LEEYFPVKSEDATY

-137 EITYLEQLSER
+137 EITYLEELSER

-213 FVSGPKVEQFAPHR
+213 FVAGPKVEQFAPHR

-551 DMFGSSPKTIMEDE
+551 DMFGSSPKTIMEDN
-565 HVERS
+565 HVARS

-650 VALVDPIAG
+650 VALVDPVAG

-935 MDKHQTALLEA
+935 MDKHQTALPEA

-980 TKSGVKAAI
+980 TKSGIKAAI

-1150 SADKYHVIRQGI
+1150 SADKYHVIAQYKYDAYPANPNGSPHAIAGLCSADGRHLAMMPHPERAI
-1162 WTIRDIR
+1162 FPWTCAYYPEAERGEHEVTPWMVAFRNAYEWI
-1169 INIFNSDSSKNR
+1169 KNY
-1181 EFKRYWKVIQKNP
+1181 K
-1194 KNLSKQEEDI
+1194 
-1204 ITKLKG
+1204 
-1210 QNNIFAV
+1210 
-1217 SYDLIK
+1217 
-1223 RFYSLFELTEITSFK
+1223 
-1238 EGLEQLITDL
+1238 
-1248 KETNLAKCDKL
+1248 
-1259 SSALNSWFKEI
+1259 
-1270 VNIIEYGYN
+1270 
-1279 NGFVEGYNN
+1279 
-1288 KIKVIKRIGYGYRN
+1288 
-1302 YERFNKLMKIRL
+1302 
-1314 QAQLGDFYTPI
+1314 
-1325 LDIEPFN
+1325 
-1332 IIYTT
+1332 

>member
-213 FVSGPKVEQFAPHR
+213 FVAGPKVEQFAPHR

-565 HVERS
+565 HVERR
-570 FAPLAYAQDKIEEY
+570 FAPLAYAQNKIEEY

-650 VALVDPIAG
+650 VALVDPVAG

-755 DVKKIVSPVLQNEP
+755 DVKKIVSPVLQSEP

-935 MDKHQTALLEA
+935 MDKHQTALPEA

-1150 SADKYHVIRQGI
+1150 SADKYHVIAQYKYDAYPANPNGSPHAIAGLCSADGRHLAMMPHPERAI
-1162 WTIRDIR
+1162 FPWTCAYYPEAERG
-1169 INIFNSDSSKNR
+1169 
-1181 EFKRYWKVIQKNP
+1181 EH
-1194 KNLSKQEEDI
+1194 
-1204 ITKLKG
+1204 
-1210 QNNIFAV
+1210 
-1217 SYDLIK
+1217 
-1223 RFYSLFELTEITSFK
+1223 EITPWMVAFRNAY
-1238 EGLEQLITDL
+1238 E
-1248 KETNLAKCDKL
+1248 
-1259 SSALNSWFKEI
+1259 W
-1270 VNIIEYGYN
+1270 
-1279 NGFVEGYNN
+1279 
-1288 KIKVIKRIGYGYRN
+1288 IKN
-1302 YERFNKLMKIRL
+1302 YK
-1314 QAQLGDFYTPI
+1314 
-1325 LDIEPFN
+1325 
-1332 IIYTT
+1332 